1 MEGKGPCEL
10 WMWENGN
17 IMRKES
23 KRERERPSLPA
34 PNDGGPQP
42 LLKQIIIFIFI
53 IIITIIIVTI
63 IFILSI
69 SVSSPGATQ
78 ACSPS
83 ARQTYQPSHWS
94 VDIFKTNIT
103 IYISTITLVSVS
115 WYLTKQTSQHTYQ
128 PSPWCVNIL
137 QSKSYQAY
145 MNIEHHNILSTII

>member
-1 MEGKGPCEL
+1 
-10 WMWENGN
+10 
-17 IMRKES
+17 MRKES
-23 KRERERPSLPA
+23 KREKERERPSVPA
-34 PNDGGPQP
+34 PLTPNDWGPQP

-53 IIITIIIVTI
+53 IINIIVIIVCIIIINIIIIT

-94 VDIFKTNIT
+94 VDILQNKHHNIH
-103 IYISTITLVSVS
+103 INHHPGVLIS
-115 WYLTKQTSQHTYQ
+115 YKANLTKH
-128 PSPWCVNIL
+128 
-137 QSKSYQAY
+137 